1 MKEENKLNISELFL
15 AYDGKDKYFYG
26 EIIRNNNSIFGKI
39 YINDHI
45 IFSKVENNKI
55 NHRTNCFKNKS
66 DNFLIKK
73 LGDYLDDTVILILY
87 HDILKLENK
96 SFMSCN
102 FEIVLN

>member
-1 MKEENKLNISELFL
+1 LFL

-26 EIIRNNNSIFGKI
+26 EIIRNNNNSIFGKI

-55 NHRTNCFKNKS
+55 NHNYNCFKNKS
-66 DNFLIKK
+66 DNFLLKK
-73 LGDYLDDTVILILY
+73 LADYLDDTVVLILNY
-87 HDILKLENK
+87 DILKLEKK